1 MNIFHPCNVLN
12 VTLDDATQILP
23 VPLPGPVGS
32 APEGFGIAARHQPF
46 SEPRFNPTHS
56 APDVGLEGTFQQ
68 NAQEPARF
76 AFLLRFRERL

>member
-23 VPLPGPVGS
+23 VPLPGPLGS
-32 APEGFGIAARHQPF
+32 APEGFGIAARHQPC
-46 SEPRFNPTHS
+46 SESRFGPSDS
-56 APDVGLEGTFQQ
+56 APDGGLERPFQQ

-76 AFLLRFRERL
+76 CVPSPLP